1 MWRSLGRTKAMG
13 RGAAGWLAAPA
24 RGRTRCPKGAL
35 AGASATRSSWH
46 GQGVGGQRKS
56 TTGVSSST
64 SQCRRSRG
72 LRCGRFGPSVAKRL
86 TAASGRVGARGRSTF
101 RTRVLA
107 GGLCTSRAKVFLPT
121 IHYALLPYLKESHAC
136 LRLFF
141 QVLALAIS
149 LHFHYARLTSRGREC
164 SIHVIWYVPLC

>member
-1 MWRSLGRTKAMG
+1 MG

-24 RGRTRCPKGAL
+24 RRRTRCPKGAL

-46 GQGVGGQRKS
+46 GRGVGGQRKS

-72 LRCGRFGPSVAKRL
+72 LRRRRIGPSVAKRL
-86 TAASGRVGARGRSTF
+86 TAASGRVGARGRSS
-101 RTRVLA
+101 LA
-107 GGLCTSRAKVFLPT
+107 YATPARESSASIELLEPEYWLEDFARVFLPT
-121 IHYALLPYLKESHAC
+121 IHYTLLPDLKESHAC

-141 QVLALAIS
+141 LGSGIGYKLSFS
-149 LHFHYARLTSRGREC
+149 LH
-164 SIHVIWYVPLC
+164 